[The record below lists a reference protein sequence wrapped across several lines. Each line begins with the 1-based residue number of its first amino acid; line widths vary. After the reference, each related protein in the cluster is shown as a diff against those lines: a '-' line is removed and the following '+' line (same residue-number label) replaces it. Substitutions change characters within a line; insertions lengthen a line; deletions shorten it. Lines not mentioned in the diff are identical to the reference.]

1 MPLKLPGEFELI
13 KKLTSEL
20 KVKNRDVIVGIGDDC
35 AVLSFDKNYLELV
48 TCDIQVAGRHFVLE
62 NLEPENIGHKA
73 IAINI
78 SDIAA
83 MGGLPTV
90 CLISLILPKN
100 ISTDFVQR
108 IYRGIDIACNKYNIQ
123 VAGGNISS
131 GKDWAI
137 DIFMLGKVKKR
148 DLLLRSGANIGD
160 NVLVTGT
167 LGDAAAG
174 LFIAKDRKFLL
185 VKTKRLLQRQLAP
198 NPRIGESK
206 LIAASHMA
214 TAMIDVSD
222 GLSGDI
228 GHICERSRVGVEIYE
243 DKLPVAKDMLE
254 FAKSIKKNPYD
265 LALNGGED
273 YELLFTV
280 SKKNTELLISK
291 IKKKTNTNVNI
302 IGKIL
307 PEKEGSWLVNSDG
320 KRIRLKLE
328 SWDHILSLPKLV
340 SESS

>member
-1 MPLKLPGEFELI
+1 MSPKLSGEFGLI
-13 KKLTSEL
+13 QKLTSEL

-35 AVLSFDKNYLELV
+35 AVLSFDKNYFELL
-48 TCDIQVAGRHFVLE
+48 TCDVQVAGRHFVLE

-90 CLISLILPKN
+90 CLVSLILPKN

-108 IYRGIDIACNKYNIQ
+108 IYKGIDRICSRYNIQ
-123 VAGGNISS
+123 VTGGNISS
-131 GKDWAI
+131 GKDLAI
-137 DIFMLGKVKKR
+137 DIFMLGKVKKSN
-148 DLLLRSGANIGD
+148 LLLRSGANIGD
-160 NVLVTGT
+160 DVLVTGT

-174 LFIAKDRKFLL
+174 LFIAKDKKLL
-185 VKTKRLLQRQLAP
+185 SVKTRRLLQRQLAP

-206 LIAASHMA
+206 LVAESGMA

-228 GHICERSRVGVEIYE
+228 CHICEKSNVGVEIYG
-243 DKLPVAKDMLE
+243 DKLPVTKDVLE
-254 FAKSIKKNPYD
+254 FSQKVKRNPYD
-265 LALNGGED
+265 LAFNGGED
-273 YELLFTV
+273 YELLFTSRPEDAKFLISEV
-280 SKKNTELLISK
+280 KKRTNTEVK
-291 IKKKTNTNVNI
+291 I

-307 PEKEGSWLVNSDG
+307 PKKMGRWLVTKDE
-320 KRIRLKLE
+320 KRVTLKSG
-328 SWDHILSLPKLV
+328 SWDHLRK
-340 SESS
+340 